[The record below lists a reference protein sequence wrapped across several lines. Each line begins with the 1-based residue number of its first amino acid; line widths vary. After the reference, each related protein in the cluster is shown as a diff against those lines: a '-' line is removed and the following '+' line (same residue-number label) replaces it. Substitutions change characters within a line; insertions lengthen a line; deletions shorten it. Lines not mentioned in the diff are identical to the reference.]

1 MIVRAGATRRASTAA
16 SARRSAA
23 ASTPPSTPTGNTPT
37 LTLRVCH
44 TASEFIRTESW
55 ITASD
60 TERRS
65 GRSGTP
71 AGNGWCYP
79 VYNASAHASAS
90 GLKPDFIYHTHPWI
104 VQEYFHQTASCGSAH
119 RNASSVAA
127 VAAGVKHIGCC
138 RHSLGP
144 GRR

>member
-1 MIVRAGATRRASTAA
+1 M
-16 SARRSAA
+16 
-23 ASTPPSTPTGNTPT
+23 PPSTPTGNTPT
-37 LTLRVCH
+37 AQPSLSTWSGTV
-44 TASEFIRTESW
+44 
-55 ITASD
+55 ASD
-60 TERRS
+60 TERRL

-127 VAAGVKHIGCC
+127 VAAGVSKVVV
-138 RHSLGP
+138 SDAEP
-144 GRR
+144 GVPSPKKGIRRGKQR